1 MLNGTEV
8 KVLITVIGRV
18 DGGLLGTDVVRPD
31 GFARALC
38 AFSDEATTGEEV
50 EEGWQ
55 VGIQNF
61 NR

>member
-18 DGGLLGTDVVRPD
+18 DGGLLGTDVVRPN

-38 AFSDEATTGEEV
+38 AFSDETTTGKEV
-50 EEGWQ
+50 EKGWQ
-55 VGIQNF
+55 IEIQDF
-61 NR
+61 N